1 MDPERFAETCR
12 RVVAGEALSGGI
24 GALGEKSLHLAVKC
38 YFQPDPGKRE
48 VPVGPYVADAWTA
61 EGIVEVQTRSFQRL
75 RPKLQAFLSQG
86 PVTLVYPVP
95 AQKTVSWI
103 SEDGTV
109 SPPRKSPA
117 KPQAGHVLGE
127 LYQLRTFLT
136 PENFRLCVLLLQVA
150 EYRLLNGWSKNRKRG
165 STRYDRIPLALLDE
179 VWVRSPREYAQ
190 LIPPELPEPFTSR
203 ELGKAVGLSPKKGSC
218 AANTLWSVG
227 AVERVGKRGNAY
239 LYQKKTL

>member
-48 VPVGPYVADAWTA
+48 VPVGPYVADAWT
-61 EGIVEVQTRSFQRL
+61 
-75 RPKLQAFLSQG
+75 
-86 PVTLVYPVP
+86 
-95 AQKTVSWI
+95 
-103 SEDGTV
+103 EDGTV

-136 PENFRLCVLLLQVA
+136 HENFRLCVLLLQVA